1 MEKLIKLIM
10 SLIVIVIIL
19 VILIIIFLK
28 INRANSAKQE
38 DEILVASTDIEKIEN
53 KMLFFEIDYNIKKYY
68 EYLEE
73 NNTKAISSISP
84 SSVVKLQNTDNIT
97 FQSQEMYALDKISY
111 ITVYVYGI
119 TRNKT
124 DTDIYL
130 IINLD
135 DNNGTFSITKS
146 TKEEFINAKNNKIDS
161 KYRED
166 IVIEE
171 NDYNT
176 FERKIFTD
184 IEIAR
189 YYFEDYKYK
198 ALYNPEKAFNLLD
211 SEYKI
216 EKFNNDINEYK
227 AYIQNNKN
235 NLQNAELIHYK
246 TSKEGQYG
254 IYEVTDNYD
263 NYYKIIETG
272 INEYTIILDNSTS
285 AE

>member
-1 MEKLIKLIM
+1 MFNYSK
-10 SLIVIVIIL
+10 
-19 VILIIIFLK
+19 
-28 INRANSAKQE
+28 
-38 DEILVASTDIEKIEN
+38 EN
-53 KMLFFEIDYNIKKYY
+53 D
-68 EYLEE
+68 
-73 NNTKAISSISP
+73 
-84 SSVVKLQNTDNIT
+84 VK
-97 FQSQEMYALDKISY
+97 
-111 ITVYVYGI
+111 VYVYRLTNLFGKWCRPNYNSVVATFCNNI
-119 TRNKT
+119 ANNLPIK
-124 DTDIYL
+124 
-130 IINLD
+130 INDPEVVMNLAYID
-135 DNNGTFSITKS
+135 DVL
-146 TKEEFINAKNNKIDS
+146 EEFINAKNNKIDS